1 METLEQLSHNIFYK
15 MGNYSQLVIDLVEEV
30 EEAET
35 YDEGVDTLNSINYR
49 VGNVLEVVDK
59 NRIADIEA
67 LELLSKII
75 KQMVENQPQLENK

>member
-35 YDEGVDTLNSINYR
+35 YDEGADTLNSINYR